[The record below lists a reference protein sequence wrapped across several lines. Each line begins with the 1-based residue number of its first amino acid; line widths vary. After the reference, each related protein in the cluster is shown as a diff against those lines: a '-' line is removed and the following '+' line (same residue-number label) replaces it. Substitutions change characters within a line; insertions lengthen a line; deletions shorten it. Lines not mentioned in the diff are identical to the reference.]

1 MITEHIFNYLQ
12 CTNAISHI
20 ATVSVLAGVK
30 VSISEQQSP
39 HTHM

>member
-12 CTNAISHI
+12 CANAIPHTAAI
-20 ATVSVLAGVK
+20 SVLAEVT